1 MARIKTSGILSEI
14 SGSVSGMTFQQSLSG
29 LTLRKKPLPLKINT
43 GAQLN
48 QRSSISYLQNL
59 WFSLSQID
67 RNKWIYFLTWSK
79 QAQNHNSNLLI
90 SGYQLFIKYQSA
102 RILAGL
108 TPLTSFTFEPLNLPL
123 ISFEIYNSGSQFFI
137 LFSDYVTIDQYFF
150 NMFLTH
156 PVNVGTAY
164 RVNGLRFMKVSHY
177 VDRYYYIIN
186 PYLKAFGIIPLPGQQ
201 VNFRIYWFGANSPVL
216 GFYQTGSKIIKST

>member
-29 LTLRKKPLPLKINT
+29 LTLRKKPIPLKINS
-43 GAQLN
+43 GPQLN

-59 WFSLSQID
+59 WFSLSQVD

-108 TPLTSFTFEPLNLPL
+108 IPLTSFTFEPLNLPI
-123 ISFEIYNSGSQFFI
+123 ISFEIYNSGTQFFI
-137 LFSDYVTIDQYFF
+137 LFSDYVTVDQYFF
-150 NMFLTH
+150 NIFLTH

-177 VDRYYYIIN
+177 VDRYYYIID
-186 PYLKAFGIIPLPGQQ
+186 PYVKAFGIIPLSGQQ